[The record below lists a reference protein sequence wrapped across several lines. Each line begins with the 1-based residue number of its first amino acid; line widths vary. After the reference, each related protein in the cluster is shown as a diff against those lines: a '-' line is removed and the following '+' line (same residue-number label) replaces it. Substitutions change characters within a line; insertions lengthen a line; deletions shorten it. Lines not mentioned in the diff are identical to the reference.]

1 MVQEKLFIQ
10 DSLVSVIVP
19 VYNSEKY
26 VERCILSIL
35 NQTYSSIELI
45 LINDGSTD
53 SSLNIL
59 DEYSRKDNRII
70 LVNKENE
77 GVSASRNL
85 GIEIA
90 TGKYL
95 MFIDNDD
102 FVEPSYVET
111 YVSEIEKY
119 SADLIIGGY
128 QRVNSEK
135 ILFKDYPRDA
145 NWGKYVILSP
155 WAKIYR
161 TELIKNNDIKFL
173 DYPIGEDIYFNFQVF
188 KYTNQIYAINNLG
201 YHWFFNGQSI
211 SNTSQRGF
219 NNSID
224 ILYFLNKLISVSPN
238 DQKYYIHYFINRYY
252 VWYLLFNGRN
262 SNYRVFISEHKK
274 IKEWLANKD
283 IHLVFNPLSRKFEGE
298 GYKNRIIVFTFKLIE
313 KLNLVRLFAKIYCKK

>member
-10 DSLVSVIVP
+10 DSLVSIIVP

-35 NQTYSSIELI
+35 NQTYSIIELI

-128 QRVNSEK
+128 QR
-135 ILFKDYPRDA
+135 I
-145 NWGKYVILSP
+145 
-155 WAKIYR
+155 
-161 TELIKNNDIKFL
+161 
-173 DYPIGEDIYFNFQVF
+173 
-188 KYTNQIYAINNLG
+188 
-201 YHWFFNGQSI
+201 
-211 SNTSQRGF
+211 
-219 NNSID
+219 
-224 ILYFLNKLISVSPN
+224 
-238 DQKYYIHYFINRYY
+238 
-252 VWYLLFNGRN
+252 
-262 SNYRVFISEHKK
+262 
-274 IKEWLANKD
+274 
-283 IHLVFNPLSRKFEGE
+283 
-298 GYKNRIIVFTFKLIE
+298 
-313 KLNLVRLFAKIYCKK
+313 